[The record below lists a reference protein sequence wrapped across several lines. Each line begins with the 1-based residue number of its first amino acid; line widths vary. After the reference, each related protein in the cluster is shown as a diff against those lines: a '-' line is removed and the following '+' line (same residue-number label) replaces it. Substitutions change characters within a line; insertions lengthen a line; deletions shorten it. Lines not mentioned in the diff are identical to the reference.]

1 MPLDE
6 QTCYAALTARDPDYE
21 GVFYVGVRTTGVF
34 CRPTCPARPPKR
46 ENCEFF
52 ADPQQAT
59 LASYRPCKRCRPL
72 SHPNETS
79 AVVRLLVAAVERAP
93 DKRWR
98 EADFDALHIHAST
111 ARRQFKRR
119 FGMTF
124 VEYAR
129 ARRLGAAFKAIRTGE
144 RVIMAQLDAG
154 YESGS
159 GFRDAFA
166 RIMGAPPASTT
177 ARALFAAWLD
187 TPLGPMIALSDEA
200 ALHLLEYADRRGLER
215 QIERLRVRAKAG
227 IVPGRTAPIAQIE
240 AELAAYF
247 DGSSMRFETPL
258 ARLGSTF
265 QNAVWDA
272 LLAIPPGQTRSYADL
287 ARTIGRPEAVR
298 AAAQA
303 NGANQLAI
311 VVPCHRVISADG
323 ALCGY
328 GGGLPRKRWLLDH
341 ERRWASLAATC

>member
-1 MPLDE
+1 
-6 QTCYAALTARDPDYE
+6 
-21 GVFYVGVRTTGVF
+21 
-34 CRPTCPARPPKR
+34 
-46 ENCEFF
+46 
-52 ADPQQAT
+52 
-59 LASYRPCKRCRPL
+59 
-72 SHPNETS
+72 
-79 AVVRLLVAAVERAP
+79 
-93 DKRWR
+93 
-98 EADFDALHIHAST
+98 
-111 ARRQFKRR
+111 
-119 FGMTF
+119 MTF